1 MNILINA
8 FGVSNS
14 GGVIVLEKI
23 SDEFSLNNKNNY
35 IYICNNSKDI
45 LRLVNKY
52 KSQDNF
58 QFQILPNRN
67 LLYRMYFENFI
78 FKKIIKRHS
87 IDLIYNFSGT
97 RQLFIKTPQL
107 NKVHNLLYYSKKLD
121 NLYKLKYK
129 YILWIKHI
137 FLKRLVFKF
146 MLNRSEFVEIQSS
159 HVKSCLLD
167 FKVTGERQFYL
178 KSDNDV
184 SCRAFQ
190 APKSYDFSKK
200 IKFLYVVGPHFEHLH
215 KNMEDFTKAMLALND
230 KGINFEINITLT
242 SSQLCN
248 SKVWDTSLNSKT
260 NFIGYVNSKKA
271 MMDLFCDNTILIST
285 SVIETLGLHVIDG
298 IKNGIIIIAPDEKY
312 ANSVYG
318 DKIFKYSLF
327 NKDSLM
333 SVIMDIINYKSA
345 HGEKILSIQKQL
357 RQSESSKFRS
367 ILDVFDEV
375 VNVQK

>member
-8 FGVSNS
+8 FGIIDS
-14 GGVIVLEKI
+14 GGITVLEKI
-23 SDEFSLNNKNNY
+23 SDEFSLNNNNNY
-35 IYICNNSKDI
+35 IYICNNSEGI
-45 LRLVNKY
+45 SRLKNKY
-52 KSQDNF
+52 KAKNNF
-58 QFQILPNRN
+58 QFQISAHRN

-78 FKKIIKRHS
+78 FKKIIKQHS

-97 RQLFIKTPQL
+97 RQLFINTPQL
-107 NKVHNLLYYSKKLD
+107 IKVHNLLYYSKKLD

-129 YILWIKHI
+129 YILWIKQV

-146 MLNRSEFVEIQSS
+146 MLNRSEFIEIQSS
-159 HVKSCLLD
+159 HVKSYLSD
-167 FKVTGERQFYL
+167 FIVTGERQFYL

-184 SCRAFQ
+184 SCKVFKVPR
-190 APKSYDFSKK
+190 SYDFSKK

-215 KNMEDFTKAMLALND
+215 KNMEDFIQAMLALNN

-242 SSQLCN
+242 RSQLCN
-248 SKVWDTSLNSKT
+248 SKIWDVSLNSKT
-260 NFIGYVNSKKA
+260 NFIGYVDCKKA

-285 SVIETLGLHVIDG
+285 SVIETLGLHIIEG
-298 IKNGIIIIAPDEKY
+298 IKNGIITIAPDEEY

-318 DKIFKYSLF
+318 DKIFKYNLF

-333 SVIMDIINYKSA
+333 RVIMNVINYESP
-345 HGEKILSIQKQL
+345 HRERILSIQEDL
-357 RQSESSKFRS
+357 RQSEMTKFRS